1 MPMSIANTEFFQKLF
16 AEFITNLA
24 THCQKCYTIIMTA
37 AAQCAAAAN
46 AADFYPCS
54 APNSAFRIPE
64 RTVLKMKSYLSS
76 VLKSVLTVLIAV
88 LIPVLMLAGCE
99 KAPEEQQTIED
110 FLTSDEAA
118 QQVEFIASI
127 VCSQTADGFNGI
139 VGSGTLWDFVFSD
152 IESIRSLGTV
162 STDLSTEER

>member
-1 MPMSIANTEFFQKLF
+1 
-16 AEFITNLA
+16 
-24 THCQKCYTIIMTA
+24 
-37 AAQCAAAAN
+37 
-46 AADFYPCS
+46 
-54 APNSAFRIPE
+54 
-64 RTVLKMKSYLSS
+64 MKSYLSS

-110 FLTSDEAA
+110 FLASDEAA

-152 IESIRSLGTV
+152 IDNIRSLGTV
-162 STDLSTEER
+162 RTEEGFDYLYLPRAEGERLLYKYFGVTDVSTDCDFLSLIHI